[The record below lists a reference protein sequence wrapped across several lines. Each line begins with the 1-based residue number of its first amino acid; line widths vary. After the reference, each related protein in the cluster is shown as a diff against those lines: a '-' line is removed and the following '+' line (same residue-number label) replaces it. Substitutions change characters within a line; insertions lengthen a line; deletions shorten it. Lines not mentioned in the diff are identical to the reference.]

1 MTKCSFAVIS
11 DPHYFSPTLTDGGK
25 AYQLRSGS
33 DQKCILESAA
43 IVKAAFE
50 KLAADDTIEAVL
62 IPGDLSDDGEIVSHE
77 EFSAL
82 LHELK
87 KHKKVFVT
95 TATHDFCCDNN
106 AKVYFGDSYAPL
118 DKTADIPY
126 LRKTYAPFGPD
137 QAISV
142 FENFNGLCSYV
153 VQLGEGV
160 RLFGLNDDQDGSGSS
175 GYSREHLAWIVQQ
188 MKDAKEAGDRIVA
201 MQHHVCVPHFTKLLT
216 GAGIC
221 CGNRDKVAEAFAENG
236 TDILFV
242 GHSHWQNITEYHA
255 QNGNLMTQ
263 VNVGSLSGHP
273 APVFKVD
280 MSDTEIEM
288 HTEYVTEFEFDG
300 QKLTSDYIK
309 EHSKGLV
316 ANVLKPA
323 SEGNLKEFTERLGA
337 LGVHSDAPE
346 KFFFVIRRLC
356 KYIMNVKVGSLVKTV
371 NRLTFG
377 KGIDKKSAED
387 IKEEMVIDII
397 YNIFLNLFDGGLGR
411 YEKGSAVYNVVS
423 DFISIP
429 SRLLGRFGF
438 VPDKIKGLTKEIH
451 ELVCL
456 LMDDGVNNNYK
467 KIEIKKKVTV

>member
-1 MTKCSFAVIS
+1 MKKCSFAVVS
-11 DPHYFSPTLTDGGK
+11 DPHYFSPTLTDGGR

-43 IVKAAFE
+43 IVRAAFK
-50 KLAADDTIEAVL
+50 KLAQDDTIDAVL

-82 LHELK
+82 LHELSK
-87 KHKKVFVT
+87 SKKVFVT

-106 AKVYFGDSYAPL
+106 AKVYFGDNYAPL
-118 DKTADIPY
+118 SETADIPY

-142 FENFNGLCSYV
+142 YENFNGLCSYV
-153 VQLGEGV
+153 VQLGDGI
-160 RLFGLNDDQDGSGSS
+160 RLFGLNDDQSGKNSS
-175 GYSREHLAWIVQQ
+175 GYSDEHLAWIEEQ
-188 MKDAKEAGDRIVA
+188 MKEAKKAGDRIVA

-221 CGNRDKVAEAFAENG
+221 CGERDKVAETFASNG
-236 TDILFV
+236 TDLLFV

-273 APVFKVD
+273 APIFKVD
-280 MSDTEIEM
+280 FSEDEIEM
-288 HTEYVTEFEFDG
+288 HTEYVTEFEFEG
-300 QKLTSDYIK
+300 KTLTNEYIT

-316 ANVLKPA
+316 ANILNPGA
-323 SEGNLKEFTERLGA
+323 EGNLEEFSARLNA

-346 KFFFVIRRLC
+346 KYFFIIRRLLA
-356 KYIMNVKVGSLVKTV
+356 YIKKVNVGKLVKTV

-377 KGIDKKSAED
+377 KGIDKKSADE
-387 IKEEMVIDII
+387 ISEMMVTDLI
-397 YNIFLNLFDGGLGR
+397 YNIFLNLFDGGLHK

-423 DFISIP
+423 DFVSIP
-429 SRLLGRFGF
+429 SKIVGKLGF
-438 VPDKIKGLTKEIH
+438 VPDNVKGIINEVH

-467 KIEIKKKVTV
+467 KVQIKKEITV